1 MNTIMRRVQLYF
13 RELRFIDPADR
24 MALRDWYREC
34 HKYIWFGFCVVSAI
48 ELLDAPR
55 GILQIL
61 SAALT
66 LASGLLWAFA

>member
-1 MNTIMRRVQLYF
+1 MNAIMQRAWQYM
-13 RELRFIDPADR
+13 RELRFIDPEDR
-24 MALRDWYREC
+24 APLRDWYREC
-34 HKYIWFGFCVVSAI
+34 HKYIWFGFFIVSAV

-61 SAALT
+61 SAVLT

>member
-1 MNTIMRRVQLYF
+1 MNAIMRRVQLYF

-24 MALRDWYREC
+24 MALRDWYGEC
-34 HKYIWFGFCVVSAI
+34 HKYLWFGFFIVSAI
-48 ELLDAPR
+48 DLLAAPR

-61 SAALT
+61 PAALT